1 MEDTLTEALNSY
13 YKLKH
18 TYDTNVLKLK
28 RSILQDKS
36 LSKTLMKQKV
46 SELKLKCASCNQS
59 GGTLFLQH
67 GTKLIAKCN
76 ADQRLG
82 LKPCSLNYEIDR
94 GEYEPISQVYAYYK
108 TDMDLARTN
117 IVCLKLDVLFGYIEE
132 SQAIPLFQNY
142 KEEYNTSDIS
152 IKRLNELFDRVIHN
166 TRNHTD
172 ITNLSTEI
180 YSTKQTIRELLQQY
194 QVTEES
200 QFIRDTIHQYIHT
213 LYPQVKQL
221 REYTY
226 KKNAIE
232 CVDGTDPCTD
242 ITKYLIQE
250 PYSYVQTEIEMS
262 QGAIVQMVE

>member
-1 MEDTLTEALNSY
+1 MEDTVMEALNAY

-46 SELKLKCASCNQS
+46 SELKLKCVSCNQI

-67 GTKLIAKCN
+67 DTKLIAKCN

-94 GEYEPISQVYAYYK
+94 GGYEVITQVYTDYK
-108 TDMDLARTN
+108 TDMDVLRTN
-117 IVCLKLDVLFGYIEE
+117 IVRLKLDVLFGYIEE
-132 SQAIPLFQNY
+132 TKAIPLFQTY
-142 KEEYNTSDIS
+142 KEEYNTLDVSL
-152 IKRLNELFDRVIHN
+152 KHMNERFDRIIRN
-166 TRNHTD
+166 TRNHTN
-172 ITNLSTEI
+172 IENVSAEI

-194 QVTEES
+194 QVTDES
-200 QFIRDTIHQYIHT
+200 QFIRDAIHHYIHT
-213 LYPQVKQL
+213 LNPQVTQM

-226 KKNAIE
+226 EKNAIE
-232 CVDGTDPCTD
+232 CVDGTDPCAD

-262 QGAIVQMVE
+262 PSAILQMVE

>member
-1 MEDTLTEALNSY
+1 MEDSVTEALNAY

-36 LSKTLMKQKV
+36 LSKMLMKQKL
-46 SELKLKCASCNQS
+46 SELKLKCVSCNQI

-94 GEYEPISQVYAYYK
+94 GDYEVITQVYTDYK
-108 TDMDLARTN
+108 TDMDVLRTN
-117 IVCLKLDVLFGYIEE
+117 IVRLKLDVLFGYIEE
-132 SQAIPLFQNY
+132 SQAIPLFQTY
-142 KEEYNTSDIS
+142 KEEYNTLDVSLKHINERFDS
-152 IKRLNELFDRVIHN
+152 IIRN
-166 TRNHTD
+166 TRNHTN
-172 ITNLSTEI
+172 IENLSAEI

-194 QVTEES
+194 QVTDET
-200 QFIRDTIHQYIHT
+200 QFIQDVIHQYIHT
-213 LYPQVKQL
+213 LNPQVKQM

-226 KKNAIE
+226 EKNAIE
-232 CVDGTDPCTD
+232 CADGTDPCSD
-242 ITKYLIQE
+242 VTKYLIQE

-262 QGAIVQMVE
+262 PSSILQMVE

>member
-1 MEDTLTEALNSY
+1 VTEALNSY

-46 SELKLKCASCNQS
+46 SELKLKCVSCNQI

-82 LKPCSLNYEIDR
+82 LKPCNLNYDIDR
-94 GEYEPISQVYAYYK
+94 GDYEIIPQVYTNYK
-108 TDMDLARTN
+108 TDMDLIRTN
-117 IVCLKLDVLFGYIEE
+117 IVRLKLDVLFGYIEE
-132 SQAIPLFQNY
+132 TQAIPLFQTY
-142 KEEYNTSDIS
+142 KEEYNTLDVSL
-152 IKRLNELFDRVIHN
+152 KQMNELFDRIIRN
-166 TRNHTD
+166 TRNHTN
-172 ITNLSTEI
+172 IANLSTKI
-180 YSTKQTIRELLQQY
+180 YSTKQTIRDLLQQY
-194 QVTEES
+194 QATDDS
-200 QFIRDTIHQYIHT
+200 QFIRDTIHHYIHD
-213 LYPQVKQL
+213 LNPQVKQM

-226 KKNAIE
+226 EKNAIE
-232 CVDGTDPCTD
+232 CVDGTDPCND

-262 QGAIVQMVE
+262 PSAIIQMVE

>member
-1 MEDTLTEALNSY
+1 MEDTLSEALNSY

-46 SELKLKCASCNQS
+46 SELKFKCVSCNQI
-59 GGTLFLQH
+59 GGTLFTQH

-82 LKPCSLNYEIDR
+82 LKPCSLNYELDR
-94 GEYEPISQVYAYYK
+94 GDYEPVTQLYAYNK
-108 TDMDLARTN
+108 AEMDLARTH

-132 SQAIPLFQNY
+132 PQAIPLFQQY
-142 KEEYNTSDIS
+142 KEEYNTLDIS
-152 IKRLNELFDRVIHN
+152 IKHLNERFDRVFHN
-166 TRNHTD
+166 TRNR
-172 ITNLSTEI
+172 TNLTTLSIEN

-200 QFIRDTIHQYIHT
+200 QYIRDVIHQYIHT
-213 LYPQVKQL
+213 LYPQVKQM

-226 KKNAIE
+226 EKNAIE
-232 CVDGTDPCTD
+232 CADGTDPCTD
-242 ITKYLIQE
+242 MTKYLIQE

-262 QGAIVQMVE
+262 PSAILQMVE